1 MQSSFTTTDI
11 QNIDFHLWILRYSAN
26 KQKKTHLSLIV
37 IFTDMVDYLSHSES
51 RNNACDLCNLHK
63 ARKQ

>member
-26 KQKKTHLSLIV
+26 EQKKTHLSLIV
-37 IFTDMVDYLSHSES
+37 VIFIDMVDYLSHSEN
-51 RNNACDLCNLHK
+51 RNNACDFCN
-63 ARKQ
+63 